1 VFGVGR
7 YRTLFANRAVAL
19 LVTALLFSRVG
30 DQFVGIGLTWAALE
44 LTHSTVATGLV
55 VMAYALALVSAG
67 FFAGSLLDRYPRKPL
82 MLLDNGL
89 RVLCIG
95 GIAAAGLTHH
105 LSVWLLVALSCVAA
119 IASTITVVGTRAY
132 LPTLV
137 PEELIITVFAVDSS
151 LYQLAAIAGPAL
163 AGIVTAAFGAS
174 WSMAAGAAC
183 FALFLAVAAF
193 IPAGA
198 LDEGIPPQAKP
209 VSMDEELRGARYIFG
224 HPVLR
229 AVTVL
234 TAMGNFF
241 AVIGIFGLAF
251 LSKDTFAAGATGQGI
266 MLTAIAIGSLVASVA
281 LGTGRWPYP
290 RGVSFIVSNIVL
302 GVLLAI
308 IAIVPSLPVA
318 CAVLFVF
325 GAVDATFFVWM
336 SELRQRIPPPELL
349 ARVISASMILNTVTL
364 PFSNAV
370 TGFAVSAIGVR
381 PMFALTGGLLAIYSA
396 LFLRNR
402 PLRETA

>member
-1 VFGVGR
+1 MLGVGR

-55 VMAYALALVSAG
+55 VMGYALALVSAG

-82 MLLDNGL
+82 MLLDNAL
-89 RVLCIG
+89 RVVCIG

-105 LSVWLLVALSCVAA
+105 LSVLLLVVLACVAA

-137 PEELIITVFAVDSS
+137 PEELIVTVFAVDSS
-151 LYQLAAIAGPAL
+151 LYQVAAIAGPAL

-183 FALFLAVAAF
+183 FALFVAVAAF

-198 LDEGIPPQAKP
+198 LDEGIPPEAKP
-209 VSMDEELRGARYIFG
+209 VSMDEELRGARYIFEQ
-224 HPVLR
+224 PVLR

-234 TAMGNFF
+234 TAVANFF
-241 AVIGIFGLAF
+241 FTICIFGLAF
-251 LSKDTFAAGATGQGI
+251 LSKDAFGAGATGQGV
-266 MLTAIAIGSLVASVA
+266 MLTAMAVGSLVAGAA

-290 RGVSFIVSNIVL
+290 RGVSFIGSNVVL
-302 GVLLAI
+302 GILTALIALA
-308 IAIVPSLPVA
+308 PTLTVA
-318 CAVLFVF
+318 CAALFVV
-325 GAVDATFFVWM
+325 GAVDAAFFIWM
-336 SELRQRIPPPELL
+336 SELRQRIPPPDLL
-349 ARVISASMILNTVTL
+349 ARVISASMILNTVAL
-364 PFSNAV
+364 PFGNAV
-370 TGFAVSAIGVR
+370 TGLAVSALGVR
-381 PMFALTGGLLAIYSA
+381 PMFAVAGGLMAAYSA
-396 LFLRNR
+396 LFLRNK
-402 PLRETA
+402 PLRQTA

>member
-7 YRTLFANRAVAL
+7 YRTLFANRAVTL

-44 LTHSTVATGLV
+44 LTHSAVATGLV
-55 VMAYALALVSAG
+55 VMAYALALVAAG

-82 MLLDNGL
+82 MLADNAL

-95 GIAAAGLTHH
+95 AIAAAGLTHH

-151 LYQLAAIAGPAL
+151 LYQVAAIAGPAL

-183 FALFLAVAAF
+183 FALFVAVAAF

-209 VSMDEELRGARYIFG
+209 VSMDEELRGARYIFE

-234 TAMGNFF
+234 TAIGNFF

-318 CAVLFVF
+318 CAVLLVF
-325 GAVDATFFVWM
+325 GAVDATFFIWM
-336 SELRQRIPPPELL
+336 SELRQRTPPPELL

-370 TGFAVSAIGVR
+370 TGFAVGAFGVR
-381 PMFALTGGLLAIYSA
+381 PMFAAAGGLLAAYSA
-396 LFLRNR
+396 LFLRNK
-402 PLRETA
+402 PLRETP